1 YRSSAEILACAN
13 SLISHN
19 QHRHI
24 KTLQS
29 FKGSYKSVVCKEYL
43 TQKEESLDVAY
54 QIKALLK
61 KGENLENIAI
71 LYRLNGLSR
80 SIEESLNALNIPYRL
95 IGALSFYERA
105 EIKDALA
112 FMHVVAKKDDRFFI
126 KRVLNKPPRGLGK

>member
-1 YRSSAEILACAN
+1 M
-13 SLISHN
+13 
-19 QHRHI
+19 
-24 KTLQS
+24 
-29 FKGSYKSVVCKEYL
+29 
-43 TQKEESLDVAY
+43 AY

-112 FMHVVAKKDDRFFI
+112 FMHLVAKKTIAFLLSAF
-126 KRVLNKPPRGLGK
+126 